1 MKAKKSRLNIAVCS
15 VITAAILSLSACSTT
30 GSQSISSAQA
40 FGNLNLS
47 QTEYANLVNNVNDNE
62 RFNALILL
70 MRSSVNSGDGKLAR
84 DTLNELYS
92 LASDPQ
98 KHTQAQI
105 LEALLDSRT
114 GKLEKAYSELK
125 NINAQELPVSTAS
138 YYYQLRTAVSSK
150 LYNKTKD
157 TQYQFDAYN
166 AEKNL
171 LDYVNGQDKIIV
183 VNRCKDLLQEIPT
196 DKIAQQIN
204 RTQDYNDRGFL
215 EYTLINRSQSQ
226 SLKEATL
233 KEFRQKYSQ
242 HPICIYILPPL
253 KNETKFEGE
262 SLSEKAEAIPTNINP
277 QSLFTLNDDAKI
289 AVLLPLSGRFA
300 NNVGNPAKLGILS
313 ALHDRASQAK
323 VVFYD
328 TNKQN
333 ISEIVATINKDG
345 TNLIIGPILKPE
357 VNALNTHGIKIP
369 SIILNTPEKNRPVNQ
384 WYFNLGPDYEGA
396 LAAAKIY
403 ADGYKTPVIINNSND
418 SGAIRAKN
426 SFINEFSKVGKV
438 TTCSYQD
445 PNLIKNFTQTCNISL
460 SDSVYIYASGMDA
473 VTIKSNLP
481 RNLPVYLTDKS
492 YQGIN
497 NSAQELALK
506 GAILGD
512 MPWLLTDSELKNSFM
527 QSLPKANSQVQRIFA
542 SAYDAV
548 NFAFSIDELAQDKND
563 VMHGLSGD
571 LSLTDKG
578 LIEASPMWVQL
589 GDVRN

>member
-15 VITAAILSLSACSTT
+15 VITAAILSLSACTT
-30 GSQSISSAQA
+30 SSQNISSAQA
-40 FGNLNLS
+40 FGNLNLN
-47 QTEYANLVNNVNDNE
+47 QKEYADLVNNVNDSE

-70 MRSSVNSGDGKLAR
+70 MRSSVNAGDAKLAR
-84 DTLNELYS
+84 DTLNEIYS
-92 LASDPQ
+92 LATDPYKQ
-98 KHTQAQI
+98 TQAQI
-105 LEALLDSRT
+105 LEALLNSRT
-114 GKLEKAYSELK
+114 GKLEQAYSELK
-125 NINAQELPVSTAS
+125 NINAQALPESTAA
-138 YYYQLRTAVSSK
+138 YYYQLRSAVSGK
-150 LYNKTKD
+150 MFNKTKD
-157 TQYQFDAYN
+157 SQYQFDAYN

-183 VNRCKDLLQEIPT
+183 VNKCKDLLQAIPT

-204 RTQDYNDRGFL
+204 NTQDYNDRGFL
-215 EYTLINRSQSQ
+215 EYTLINRSQNQ
-226 SLKEATL
+226 NLKEATL

-242 HPICIYILPPL
+242 HPICTYILPPL
-253 KNETKFEGE
+253 KNEPAFEGK
-262 SLSEKAEAIPTNINP
+262 SLSEKAETVPVNINP
-277 QSLFTLNDDAKI
+277 QSLFKLNDDAKI

-300 NNVGNPAKLGILS
+300 KNVGNPAKLGILS

-333 ISEIVATINKDG
+333 ISEIVAAISKDN

-357 VNALNTHGIKIP
+357 VNALNAHNIKIP
-369 SIILNTPEKNRPVNQ
+369 SIVLNTPENNRPVNQ

-403 ADGYKTPVIINNSND
+403 ADGYKSPVVIYSSND
-418 SGAIRAKN
+418 SGAIRAQN
-426 SFINEFSKVGKV
+426 AFNNEFSKVGKV
-438 TTCSYQD
+438 EACSYQD
-445 PNLIKNFTQTCNISL
+445 PNLLKNFAQTCNLSL
-460 SDSVYIYASGMDA
+460 ADSAYIYANGIDT
-473 VTIKSNLP
+473 VTIKSSLP
-481 RNLPVYLTDKS
+481 RDLPVYLTDKS

-506 GAILGD
+506 GAVLGD

-527 QSLPKANSQVQRIFA
+527 QGLPKANSQVQRIFA

-548 NFAFSIDELAQDKND
+548 NFAFSIDDLAKDKDD

-571 LSLTDKG
+571 LSLTNKG
-578 LIEASPMWVQL
+578 LIEASPMWVKL
-589 GDVRN
+589 GNLRN